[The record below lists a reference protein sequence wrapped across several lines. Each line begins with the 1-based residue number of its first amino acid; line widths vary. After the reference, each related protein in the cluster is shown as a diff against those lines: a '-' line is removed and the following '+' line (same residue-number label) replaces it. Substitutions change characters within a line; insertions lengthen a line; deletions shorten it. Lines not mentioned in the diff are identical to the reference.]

1 MLSKELEFSLNMAFR
16 EAREKR
22 HEFMTVEHLLLALLD
37 NPNAQNALIACAANI
52 ERLKKDLLTFIADST
67 PILIEDQNKET
78 QPTLGFQRVLQR
90 AIFQAQASEQ
100 QEVNGANVLVAIF
113 NEQESHA
120 VFLLQQQNIAR
131 IDIVSYISHGIDEEN
146 HDETTEKK
154 TDQNAVE
161 DKNKDALELYTT
173 NLNEKSKKGK
183 IDPLIGRKKEV
194 LRTIQILCRRRK
206 NNPLFVGE
214 AGVGKTALA
223 EGLAKKIVDG
233 EVPEVLENS
242 VIYSLD
248 LGSLLAGTK
257 YRGDFEKR
265 LKAVLKQLDNIPDS
279 ILFIDE
285 IHTIIGA
292 GSTSGGVM
300 DASNLIKPA
309 LSSGELRCIGSTTYT
324 EYRGV
329 FEKDHA
335 LARRFQKIDVEEPS
349 AKETFKIL
357 QGLQS
362 RFEDHHGIKYTK
374 NALKTA
380 ADLAHRYIN
389 DRHLPDKAIDVI
401 DEAGANQQIKV
412 ASKRKKTI
420 GVKEIEK
427 IVASIARIPAKTVS
441 TSDMQVLKTLGRNLK
456 LVIFG
461 QDKAIDNLDEAIK
474 MARAGIGRDEKPIG
488 SFLFS
493 GPTGVG
499 KTEVSR
505 QLAYVLGI
513 ELIRFDMSEYMER
526 HTVSRLI
533 GAPPGYVGYDQGGL
547 LTEAVSKNPHAV
559 ILLDEI
565 EKAHPDVFNILLQVM
580 DHGTLTDN
588 NGRKADFRNI
598 ILIMTTNMGAEAMS
612 RKSIGF
618 TEQNHET
625 DGIEAIKRGF
635 SPEFRNRLDS
645 IVQFDSL
652 SQDTMIH
659 VVNKFIV
666 ELETQLADKKVELH
680 VDDRAREWLA
690 THGYDKSMGARP
702 MTRLI
707 QEKIKKEL
715 ANALLFGEL
724 AGGGSVSISEASGKL
739 TFKLESRHKEVELE
753 VSESE

>member
-16 EAREKR
+16 DAREKR
-22 HEFMTVEHLLLALLD
+22 HEFMTVEHLLLSLLD

-52 ERLKKDLLTFIADST
+52 ERLKKDLELFIEQST
-67 PILIEDQNKET
+67 PLLPIEDKKET

-100 QEVNGANVLVAIF
+100 QEVSGANVLVAIF

-120 VFLLQQQNIAR
+120 VYLLHQQNIAR
-131 IDIVSYISHGIDEEN
+131 IDIVSYISHGDDSGAHEDGKESVQ
-146 HDETTEKK
+146 DK
-154 TDQNAVE
+154 NAVE
-161 DKNKDALELYTT
+161 DQNQDPLQLYTT
-173 NLNEKSKKGK
+173 NLNEKAKNGK
-183 IDPLIGRKKEV
+183 IDPLIGRNKEV
-194 LRTIQILCRRRK
+194 MRTIQILCRRRK

-233 EVPEVLENS
+233 EIPEVLENS

-248 LGSLLAGTK
+248 LGALLAGTK

-265 LKAVLKQLDNIPDS
+265 LKAVLKQLDTVHDS

-309 LSSGELRCIGSTTYT
+309 LSSGELRCIGSTTYQ

-335 LARRFQKIDVEEPS
+335 LARRFQKIDVDEPT

-362 RFEDHHGIKYTK
+362 RFEEHHGIKYTK
-374 NALKTA
+374 AALKTA
-380 ADLAHRYIN
+380 AELAHRFIN

-401 DEAGANQQIKV
+401 DEAGANQQIKP
-412 ASKRKKTI
+412 ASKRKKSI

-427 IVASIARIPAKTVS
+427 IIASIARIPPKTVS
-441 TSDMQVLKTLGRNLK
+441 TSDREILKKLERNLK

-461 QDKAIDNLDEAIK
+461 QDKAIDNLDDAIK
-474 MARAGIGRDEKPIG
+474 MTRAGIGREEKPIG

-505 QLAYVLGI
+505 QLAYLLGI

-547 LTEAVSKNPHAV
+547 LTEAVTKNPHAV

-588 NGRKADFRNI
+588 NGRKADFRNV
-598 ILIMTTNMGAEAMS
+598 ILIMTTNMGAEAIA

-618 TEQNHET
+618 TEQDHSS
-625 DGIEAIKRGF
+625 DGMEAIKRGF
-635 SPEFRNRLDS
+635 TPEFRNRLDA
-645 IVQFDSL
+645 IVPFDSL
-652 SQDTMIH
+652 SKETMVH

-680 VDDRAREWLA
+680 MDDSAREWLA
-690 THGYDKSMGARP
+690 EHGYDKTMGARP
-702 MTRLI
+702 MARLI
-707 QEKIKKEL
+707 KEKIKKEL
-715 ANALLFGEL
+715 ANALLFGDL
-724 AGGGSVSISEASGKL
+724 VDGGSVSISVSDGKL
-739 TFKLESRHKEVELE
+739 TFNIQSKQEEIAEVA
-753 VSESE
+753 S

>member
-1 MLSKELEFSLNMAFR
+1 
-16 EAREKR
+16 
-22 HEFMTVEHLLLALLD
+22 
-37 NPNAQNALIACAANI
+37 
-52 ERLKKDLLTFIADST
+52 
-67 PILIEDQNKET
+67 
-78 QPTLGFQRVLQR
+78 
-90 AIFQAQASEQ
+90 
-100 QEVNGANVLVAIF
+100 
-113 NEQESHA
+113 
-120 VFLLQQQNIAR
+120 
-131 IDIVSYISHGIDEEN
+131 
-146 HDETTEKK
+146 
-154 TDQNAVE
+154 
-161 DKNKDALELYTT
+161 
-173 NLNEKSKKGK
+173 
-183 IDPLIGRKKEV
+183 
-194 LRTIQILCRRRK
+194 
-206 NNPLFVGE
+206 
-214 AGVGKTALA
+214 
-223 EGLAKKIVDG
+223 
-233 EVPEVLENS
+233 
-242 VIYSLD
+242 LD

-565 EKAHPDVFNILLQVM
+565 EKAHPDVFNLLLQVLDDGQM
-580 DHGTLTDN
+580 TDSL
-588 NGRKADFRNI
+588 GRKIDFRNTI
-598 ILIMTTNMGAEAMS
+598 IIMTSNIGA
-612 RKSIGF
+612 RKIADFGSGV
-618 TEQNHET
+618 
-625 DGIEAIKRGF
+625 GF
-635 SPEFRNRLDS
+635 STKSKIEDKEKDQKNIIENALKRSFAPEFLNRIDDLVLFSSLDRKDL
-645 IVQFDSL
+645 IKIID
-652 SQDTMIH
+652 I
-659 VVNKFIV
+659 
-666 ELETQLADKKVELH
+666 ELEKLFKRTKQLGYNLKLSKKAKAYVAEK
-680 VDDRAREWLA
+680 
-690 THGYDKSMGARP
+690 GYDPKYGARP
-702 MTRLI
+702 LKRAI
-707 QEKIKKEL
+707 QRYIEDPVAEEIVDSQVLDGDTLKIDYDDKKDKI
-715 ANALLFGEL
+715 NIT
-724 AGGGSVSISEASGKL
+724 VVRNKEAKPQ
-739 TFKLESRHKEVELE
+739 KPV
-753 VSESE
+753 